1 MRAHLIIRGRVQK
14 AGYRDYIDEVAF
26 DLDLKGYVKNLPD
39 RSVEVIC
46 EGEQEKIERFIDK
59 IRIRQ
64 YPISVEDIEV
74 DYSDATGEFRDFEI
88 IREEDLTEA
97 VYERMDAAARYMRE
111 MNRNLAEKID
121 AGREENKKGFS
132 MLAEKIDKVA
142 EKVDAGREENKK
154 GFSMLAE
161 KMDSIKDDTSAIRT
175 SLSSLDDLRI
185 KYEELRRDM
194 AEIKQAL
201 REKGI
206 V

>member
-1 MRAHLIIRGRVQK
+1 MSSTVRAHLIIRGRVQK

-46 EGEQEKIERFIDK
+46 EGEREKIERFIDK

-97 VYERMDAAARYMRE
+97 VYERMDTAARYMRE
-111 MNRNLAEKID
+111 MNRNL
-121 AGREENKKGFS
+121 G
-132 MLAEKIDKVA
+132 EKIDKVGEKVDIVA

-154 GFSMLAE
+154 GFSMLGE
-161 KMDSIKDDTSAIRT
+161 KIDSIKDDTSAIRT